1 MPQKKAYIFDFD
13 ETLVTTKAKI
23 QVYRNGVFV
32 KSMNSREYNTYEP
45 KKEDKLDF
53 SEFKDPEL
61 ILNAKKYKMW
71 PVLKNISNAVK
82 RDKSDSS
89 IYILTARSPIVKSY
103 IYEFLKRNG
112 IEIGI
117 EHIITIGD
125 DAGNISIS
133 NEKRKQL
140 KKLAAQYDVI
150 TFFDDDPKNIAIA
163 AGIAGIKTR
172 LVESVNES
180 FASMTLAELLKLK
193 KQYQKWFE
201 QYKLEGKL
209 PPKKRDWMG
218 RLIQRNSSSMRDIKR
233 EYDELTSEIAK
244 KYLVS
249 LKTNEEMGGVGAPMA
264 TPMNVP
270 GMGNVTPGG
279 TSGVGS
285 GDKFDSTGKPYTQKV
300 GVKRKKKKPTKKK
313 VQEAFKEETDPI
325 KDMGIGIKGLWELT
339 LEQAAV
345 EIWAVMKERIQKQ
358 VAQSLR
364 NGNMFRISPSDITEY
379 GCMTL
384 ALEPDDETFKYLTKL
399 VKKEIDKSIK
409 DHTLNLHSNIK
420 YPKLEEDMN
429 EQNINPYDKMGMA
442 MAKKM
447 GVKPPFKKKKCK
459 RNQNAMVQQKF
470 EHSILTFDDFQNLLK
485 ENK

>member
-71 PVLKNISNAVK
+71 PVIKNVSNAVK
-82 RDKSDSS
+82 EERSDSD

-125 DAGNISIS
+125 DAGKISIS
-133 NEKRKQL
+133 EEKRKQL
-140 KKLAAQYDVI
+140 KKLAARYDVV

-163 AGIAGIKTR
+163 AGIQGIRTK
-172 LVESVNES
+172 LVESLNES
-180 FASMTLAELLKLK
+180 FVTMTLPQLLKLK
-193 KQYQKWFE
+193 KQYSEWFE
-201 QYKLEGKL
+201 EYKREGKVSR
-209 PPKKRDWMG
+209 PKRDWLG
-218 RLIQRNSSSMRDIKR
+218 REIKRNSLSLKQLKK
-233 EYDELTSEIAK
+233 EYDQLTTEIAR
-244 KYLVS
+244 KYMQTM
-249 LKTNEEMGGVGAPMA
+249 KTNEEMGGVGAPMS
-264 TPMNVP
+264 TPMNTP

-279 TSGVGS
+279 VGQIGS
-285 GDKFDSTGKPYTQKV
+285 GDKFGAIGKPYTQSAKPKR
-300 GVKRKKKKPTKKK
+300 KRKKGKK
-313 VQEAFKEETDPI
+313 VVKESFRDQSDPV
-325 KDMGIGIKGLWELT
+325 KDMGIGVQGLWDYTPE
-339 LEQAAV
+339 EAAE
-345 EIWAVMKERIQKQ
+345 EIWNSRKSIVQRMVDQAKRTGRTYH
-358 VAQSLR
+358 L
-364 NGNMFRISPSDITEY
+364 SPYAITTE
-379 GCMTL
+379 GCNRL
-384 ALEPDDETFKYLTKL
+384 AFEPDAETFKYLVKL
-399 VKKEIDKSIK
+399 VKDEINQSIK
-409 DHTLNLHSNIK
+409 DHTLNLNPNVRYIK
-420 YPKLEEDMN
+420 ENMN
-429 EQNINPYDKMGMA
+429 EENINPYDKLGMA

-447 GVKPPFKKKKCK
+447 GVKPPFKKKKSK
-459 RNQNAMVQQKF
+459 KNQNAMVQQKF

-485 ENK
+485 EDK

>member
-32 KSMNSREYNTYEP
+32 QSMNSKEYNTYKP

-61 ILNAKKYKMW
+61 ILNAKRFKMW
-71 PVLKNISNAVK
+71 PVIKNISDAVK
-82 RDKSDSS
+82 QDKSNST

-125 DAGNISIS
+125 DAGNINIS

-163 AGIAGIKTR
+163 AGIAGIRTR
-172 LVESVNES
+172 LVESLNEGV
-180 FASMTLAELLKLK
+180 FATLPLAQLIKLK
-193 KQYQKWFE
+193 KEYTKWFE
-201 QYKLEGKL
+201 DYKREGKL
-209 PPKKRDWMG
+209 PPKRDWL
-218 RLIQRNSSSMRDIKR
+218 RRDIKRNSSSLKELKK
-233 EYDELTSEIAK
+233 EYDELTTEIAK
-244 KYLVS
+244 KYIQAMQ
-249 LKTNEEMGGVGAPMA
+249 TNEEMGGVGAPMA

-270 GMGNVTPGG
+270 GMGNVSPG
-279 TSGVGS
+279 GS
-285 GDKFDSTGKPYTQKV
+285 GDKFGSIGKPYTQTAKP
-300 GVKRKKKKPTKKK
+300 KKKKKIVKKK
-313 VQEAFKEETDPI
+313 VQEAFKDETDPV
-325 KDMGIGIKGLWELT
+325 KDMGIGIQGLWDLT
-339 LEQAAV
+339 PEEAAV
-345 EIWAVMKERIQKQ
+345 EIWAVMKEKIQKQ

-364 NGNMFRISPSDITEY
+364 NGNTFRISPSDITEY

-384 ALEPDDETFKYLTKL
+384 ALEPDNETFKYLTKL
-399 VKKEIDKSIK
+399 VHKEINKSIK

-470 EHSILTFDDFQNLLK
+470 EHSILTFDDFQNLLN

>member
-13 ETLVTTKAKI
+13 ETLVTTKARI

-32 KSMNSREYNTYEP
+32 KSMNSKEYNTYVP

-71 PVLKNISNAVK
+71 PVIKNVSNAVK
-82 RDKSDSS
+82 QDKSDSA

-103 IYEFLKRNG
+103 IYEFLKKNG

-133 NEKRKQL
+133 GEKRKQL
-140 KKLAAQYDVI
+140 KKLAAQYDDI
-150 TFFDDDPKNIAIA
+150 TFFDDDPKNIALA

-180 FASMTLAELLKLK
+180 FASLSLDELIKLK
-193 KQYQKWFE
+193 KQYSKWFE
-201 QYKLEGKL
+201 EYKREGKL
-209 PPKKRDWMG
+209 RPKRDWLG
-218 RLIQRNSSSMRDIKR
+218 REKKRNSLSLKELKR
-233 EYDELTSEIAK
+233 EYDQLTTEIAK
-244 KYLVS
+244 KYMQPM
-249 LKTNEEMGGVGAPMA
+249 KANEEMGGVGAPMS

-279 TSGVGS
+279 IGRVGS
-285 GDKFDSTGKPYTQKV
+285 GDKFGSIGKPYTQSANP
-300 GVKRKKKKPTKKK
+300 KKKKKKIVKKK
-313 VQEAFKEETDPI
+313 VQEAFKDETDPI
-325 KDMGIGIKGLWELT
+325 KDMGIGMQGLWDMTPED
-339 LEQAAV
+339 AAV
-345 EIWAVMKERIQKQ
+345 EIWATMKEKIQKQ

-364 NGNMFRISPSDITEY
+364 NGNTFRISPSDITEY

-384 ALEPDDETFKYLTKL
+384 ALEPDNETFKYLTKL
-399 VKKEIDKSIK
+399 VHKEIDKSIK
-409 DHTLNLHSNIK
+409 DRTLNLHSNIK
-420 YPKLEEDMN
+420 YPKLEENMN
-429 EQNINPYDKMGMA
+429 EENINPYDKLGMA

-447 GVKPPFKKKKCK
+447 GVKPPFKKKKSK
-459 RNQNAMVQQKF
+459 KNQNAMVQQKF
-470 EHSILTFDDFQNLLK
+470 EHSILTFDDFQNLLN